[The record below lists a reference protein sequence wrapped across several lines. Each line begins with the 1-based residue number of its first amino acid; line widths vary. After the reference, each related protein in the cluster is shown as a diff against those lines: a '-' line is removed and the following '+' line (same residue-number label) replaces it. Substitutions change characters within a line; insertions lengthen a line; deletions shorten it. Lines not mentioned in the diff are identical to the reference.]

1 MKYLILLLFSLFV
14 SCVHSASANWI
25 YVNATSGGVWGAP
38 SLSTYDLSGRIR
50 DDVASC
56 STEGHLL
63 GYTDNSTFYL
73 KQVGFTGP
81 VDDQGPGYVVPS
93 EDNNILFLSYYGDLL
108 NDVAVEAARQLPLV
122 DWHDTECSGG
132 VRVEDPSNF
141 YLGFIAT
148 GSFTSDGL
156 DRFGWYHLSVDDNMQ
171 MSILDV
177 GIGFYGE
184 AVVVGIGP
192 IPEPSCVLLVLIG
205 CALLSLRR
213 GDRHCRSMSKGF
225 SG

>member
-63 GYTDNSTFYL
+63 GYTDNSMFYL

-192 IPEPSCVLLVLIG
+192 IPEPSCVLL
-205 CALLSLRR
+205 ALLGGALLVLQRKNLCCLR
-213 GDRHCRSMSKGF
+213 
-225 SG
+225 